1 LLGPCTLIVG
11 INLLVNKE
19 AFMIITFKSKAGS
32 DTAYFKNIALKLL
45 AMMGRDNKVP
55 SALYAEDVPVALQ
68 ALKQE
73 LAKLELQEKEQLQEK
88 DNDHDIEYDAIKRE
102 QVSIQTRAQPLIEL
116 LTKAAKKQAS
126 VFWE

>member
-1 LLGPCTLIVG
+1 
-11 INLLVNKE
+11 
-19 AFMIITFKSKAGS
+19 MIITFKSKAGS
-32 DTAYFKNIALKLL
+32 DTAYFKNIGLKLL

-73 LAKLELQEKEQLQEK
+73 LAQLEQQEQQQQQENVAEDEQQLVKSE
-88 DNDHDIEYDAIKRE
+88 HI
-102 QVSIQTRAQPLIEL
+102 SIQTRAQPLIEL
-116 LTKAAKKQAS
+116 LTKAAKKQTS